1 MICGFSTFVHIVFMP
16 ISLISAPTF
25 SLLLWSNRK
34 RIGAGVQDYCTHY
47 KLYCN
52 FYYMYY
58 TYSLSALL
66 LPLRWIISSTCP
78 LHQCTLC
85 ASYSMR
91 IVEWI
96 SVCGTY
102 VRAWL
107 GDASISRMQVSVNY
121 SMAYCSINTIVIYI
135 YMLLHYINTIVVQVV
150 QVDA

>member
-1 MICGFSTFVHIVFMP
+1 
-16 ISLISAPTF
+16 
-25 SLLLWSNRK
+25 
-34 RIGAGVQDYCTHY
+34 
-47 KLYCN
+47 
-52 FYYMYY
+52 MYY

-91 IVEWI
+91 IVKWI
-96 SVCGTY
+96 SICGMY

-150 QVDA
+150 CQLQHGYTTLILLLYKLYKLMPDSMECVYVHKQMSLNRA